1 MIGKIKAAKK
11 VVKEEDEAFILTAR
25 TDARN
30 AVGGGMD
37 EVIKRLNAYA
47 EAGADFVIADALM
60 SKEEVELV
68 AKK

>member
-47 EAGADFVIADALM
+47 EAAQIL
-60 SKEEVELV
+60 
-68 AKK
+68 